1 MVLALKVNDKDN
13 VATIFAEQVQGGDAI
28 QVRDKK
34 GETIEVKAL
43 EAVPYGHKIALQD
56 IAKGQIIVKYG
67 EEIGMASADIRK
79 GEHVHVHNLES
90 MTGIRTAGRRRP
102 NEILRLQKSRRQ
114 CRMPEPGSSDSKRS
128 LCS

>member
-34 GETIEVKAL
+34 GETTEVKAL
-43 EAVPYGHKIALQD
+43 EAIPYGHKLALQD

-67 EEIGMASADIRK
+67 EEIGMASSDIQK
-79 GEHVHVHNLES
+79 GEHVHIHNLES
-90 MTGIRTAGRRRP
+90 MRARGDWDNG
-102 NEILRLQKSRRQ
+102 NEEAKT
-114 CRMPEPGSSDSKRS
+114 K
-128 LCS
+128 

>member
-13 VATIFAEQVQGGDAI
+13 VATIFAEQVQGGDVI
-28 QVRDKK
+28 QIRDKK
-34 GETIEVKAL
+34 GETTEVKAL

-90 MTGIRTAGRRRP
+90 MRARGDWNKDGGEA
-102 NEILRLQKSRRQ
+102 KA
-114 CRMPEPGSSDSKRS
+114 K
-128 LCS
+128 

>member
-34 GETIEVKAL
+34 GETIEGKAL
-43 EAVPYGHKIALQD
+43 EAIPYGHKLALQD

-67 EEIGMASADIRK
+67 EEIGMASSDIQK
-79 GEHVHVHNLES
+79 GEHVHIHNLES
-90 MTGIRTAGRRRP
+90 MRARGDWDNG
-102 NEILRLQKSRRQ
+102 NEEAKT
-114 CRMPEPGSSDSKRS
+114 K
-128 LCS
+128 